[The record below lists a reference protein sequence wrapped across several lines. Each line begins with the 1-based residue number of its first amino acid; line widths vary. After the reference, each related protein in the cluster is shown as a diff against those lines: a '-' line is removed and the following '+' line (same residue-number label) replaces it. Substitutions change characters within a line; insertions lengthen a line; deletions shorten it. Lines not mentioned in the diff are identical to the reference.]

1 MARSTSGS
9 KTITRT
15 RRGKIVE
22 RRRAKRKSVKLLTAF
37 RYLNADQELRTGF
50 VRTLNLSTVGALL
63 ESPDEFKV
71 GEPLSI
77 EFLLD
82 NNRIAQADVR
92 VTRVTK
98 CEPFYHIAVE
108 FTHLSARARR
118 LIEQQLGL

>member
-1 MARSTSGS
+1 MAPTRDS
-9 KTITRT
+9 KKTRT
-15 RRGKIVE
+15 PSKKIVE
-22 RRRAKRKSVKLLTAF
+22 RRKAKRKSVKLLTAF
-37 RYLNADQELRTGF
+37 RYLNTNQELHTGF

-98 CEPFYHIAVE
+98 TEQVYHIAVE
-108 FTHLSARARR
+108 FTRVSPRAQR
-118 LIEQQLGL
+118 LLEQQLP

>member
-1 MARSTSGS
+1 MAPSILKKVTAASRS
-9 KTITRT
+9 KTT
-15 RRGKIVE
+15 E
-22 RRRAKRKSVKLLTAF
+22 RRKAKRKSVKLLTAF
-37 RYLNADQELRTGF
+37 RYLNANQELHTGF

-98 CEPFYHIAVE
+98 EDKFYHIAVE
-108 FTHLSARARR
+108 FTRVSTRARR
-118 LIEQQLGL
+118 LIEQQISQ